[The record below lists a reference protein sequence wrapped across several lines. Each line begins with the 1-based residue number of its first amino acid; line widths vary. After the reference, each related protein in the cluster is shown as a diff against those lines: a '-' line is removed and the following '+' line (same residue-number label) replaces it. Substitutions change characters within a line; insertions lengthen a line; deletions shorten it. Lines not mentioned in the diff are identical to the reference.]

1 MRAGTIRSWAASLL
15 AAWLAVATPL
25 QAGPVLHAYVGT
37 NTPSRPT
44 PAGET
49 RLPSTN
55 DLSHGRGIYL
65 IDVDAATGA
74 MSNLRL
80 AAATRSP
87 TWLVVDRS
95 HGTLYAANEGGDGT
109 VSAFRM
115 DAVSGALAVLNVRP
129 SKGSPVSLTIDASGR
144 YVLAANYG
152 GGSIAVFPIQPDGS
166 LGEASDIVPAIS
178 DRTPARAPSAFEH
191 VDDYP
196 SAFHMVGSD
205 HGGRFIFANDA
216 MQDRIFVW
224 RLSGTGGKLLPNDP
238 PFFDVARGRFPRH
251 FVFSPDDRFFF
262 NLNERSQ
269 AIDVSAMSIVDG
281 NVRLRPIGSAP
292 TLPAT
297 YDGRNATSELLI
309 TRDGRYL
316 YAANRGH
323 ETIAMFRAS
332 GDGRLVA
339 LGEVP
344 AEASHPRSMTF
355 DPTERYLFSLNQRG
369 DQVAAFRIDRKSGR
383 LNYTGHS
390 LLVPSPSAMVFAPVT
405 P

>member
-1 MRAGTIRSWAASLL
+1 MGAGTIRSWAASLI
-15 AAWLAVATPL
+15 AAWLVLAAPL
-25 QAGPVLHAYVGT
+25 QAGPILHAYVGT

-65 IDVDAATGA
+65 VDVDAATGA

-87 TWLVVDRS
+87 TWLVVDPRY
-95 HGTLYAANEGGDGT
+95 GTLYAANEGSDGT
-109 VSAFRM
+109 VSAFRI
-115 DAVSGALAVLNVRP
+115 DAASGALTALHVRAA
-129 SKGSPVSLTIDASGR
+129 KGSPVYLAISGR
-144 YVLAANYG
+144 YLLAANYG
-152 GGSIAVFPIQPDGS
+152 GGTIAVFPIQPDGS

-178 DRTPARAPSAFEH
+178 DRTPARAPSPFEH

-196 SAFHMVGSD
+196 SAFHMVGAD

-216 MQDRIFVW
+216 MQDRVFAW
-224 RLSGTGGKLLPNDP
+224 RLDDATGKLVPNDP
-238 PFFDVARGRFPRH
+238 PFFDVPRGRFPRH
-251 FVFSPDDRFFF
+251 FVFSPDDRFFY
-262 NLNERSQ
+262 NLDERSQ
-269 AIDVSAMSIVDG
+269 AIDISVMSIVDG

-292 TLPAT
+292 TLPPT

-323 ETIAMFRAS
+323 ESIAMFRAG
-332 GDGRLVA
+332 GDGRLVP

-355 DPTERYLFSLNQRG
+355 DPAECYLFTLNQRG
-369 DQVAAFRIDRKSGR
+369 DQVAAFRIDHKTGR
-383 LNYTGHS
+383 LEYTGHS
-390 LLVPSPSAMVFAPVT
+390 LLVPSPSAMVFAPAGR
-405 P
+405 